1 MSSKVANILLS
12 LGKVDRKIIFAIIG
26 IVVLIPL
33 LKPEWVDIPI
43 QISPDSRKVFT
54 ELSSLEPNS
63 KVLLSFEYGPST
75 KPEIHPM
82 SVALLNHLFAKQIKV
97 YIMALWPDGVFMATD
112 ALDQV
117 LSSKLFNIEEY
128 TDYVNLGFKQGGE
141 VVIRGVASDI
151 RQLYTKDYKQVP
163 MDDIPMME
171 GVNSVSDFDYVIDL
185 SAGTPG
191 TTEWV
196 QYACDPKNVPFTS
209 GCTSIQV
216 TDVMPYVKS
225 GQVRGILAGMP
236 GAAEYESMVKEELQR
251 LQKENSPGINPD
263 VTVPTGKATGRMSA
277 QSIAHLV
284 MVLFI
289 ILGNISYFIS
299 RRVKARE

>member
-54 ELSSLEPNS
+54 ELSSLEPGS

-117 LSSKLFNIEEY
+117 LSSKLFNVEEY

-251 LQKENSPGINPD
+251 LQKENSPGINPG
-263 VTVPTGKATGRMSA
+263 VMVPTGKATGRMSA

-299 RRVKARE
+299 RRMKARE

>member
-1 MSSKVANILLS
+1 MSNRLTNILLS

-26 IVVLIPL
+26 IVVLVPL

-43 QISPDSRKVFT
+43 KISPDSRKVFT
-54 ELSSLEPNS
+54 ELSNLEPNS

-82 SVALLNHLFAKQIKV
+82 SVALLNHLFAKGIKV

-117 LSSKLFNIEEY
+117 LSSKLFEVEEY

-151 RQLYTKDYKQVP
+151 RQLYTKDYKQVSII
-163 MDDIPMME
+163 DIPMMQ
-171 GVNSVSDFDYVIDL
+171 GVDNVSDFDYVVDL

-196 QYACDPKNVPFTS
+196 QYACDPKKVPFTS

-236 GAAEYESMVKEELQR
+236 GAAEYESMVKNELVR
-251 LQKENSPGINPD
+251 LQNENYPGINSS
-263 VTVPTGKATGRMSA
+263 VVVPTGKATGRMSA

-289 ILGNISYFIS
+289 ILGNISYFID
-299 RRVKARE
+299 RRMRSKE